1 MSRFSTKEC
10 QRLAEGLPP
19 WESMSFAC
27 GGWLQFYMFGVAKA
41 LQYKGL
47 DKGVIYCGC
56 SAGALTSA
64 GLVLE
69 GDFDDAIR
77 YCKEEG
83 IPKAYSGISG
93 LFKLDQ
99 YVLKCLDLHLLSK
112 FREIPP
118 NILQIAVTKLWF
130 FTPEKVT
137 KFDTKQHLIDNLLAS
152 SAAFPF
158 ASLVKI
164 NGSWYIDGG
173 LSDFQPI
180 VDEDTITVS
189 PFYFSDCDIKPS
201 RYVPIWWCVFP
212 PPSNDTIDWLY
223 NLGYH
228 DCISYIQS
236 RGIPTTP
243 KRDTTF
249 SPILSAKNSHEF
261 DEPRRIRYP
270 IISTHHTVYVC
281 MHVTLLNFISSIHR
295 FLGYDLKNMTSQ
307 YVAFVMDFLL
317 LILFL
322 ALLKPLAML
331 LIYVELILTMLYLAL
346 RIGLLQMRTMLVN
359 KAPNTD
365 TKTLQRC
372 CVAFMDCIAC
382 FMSLSLF
389 LRWFSGGLSSAQLRK
404 HDRLA
409 KSSILYR
416 IFRHII

>member
-47 DKGVIYCGC
+47 DKGVTYCGC
-56 SAGALTSA
+56 SAGALVSA

-69 GDFDDAIR
+69 GDFDDAVR
-77 YCKEEG
+77 FCKDEG

-93 LFKLDQ
+93 LFKLDE

-112 FREIPP
+112 FKDIPP

-130 FTPEKVT
+130 LRPEKVT
-137 KFDTKQHLIDNLLAS
+137 KFESKQHLIDNLLAS

-164 NGSWYIDGG
+164 NGSLYIDGG
-173 LSDFQPI
+173 LTDFQPI

-201 RYVPIWWCVFP
+201 RYVPIWWGVFP

-228 DCISYIQS
+228 DCISYIHS

-249 SPILSAKNSHEF
+249 SPVLFAKNSHEF

-270 IISTHHTVYVC
+270 SIH
-281 MHVTLLNFISSIHR
+281 SSI
-295 FLGYDLKNMTSQ
+295 FN
-307 YVAFVMDFLL
+307 
-317 LILFL
+317 
-322 ALLKPLAML
+322 
-331 LIYVELILTMLYLAL
+331 
-346 RIGLLQMRTMLVN
+346 
-359 KAPNTD
+359 
-365 TKTLQRC
+365 
-372 CVAFMDCIAC
+372 
-382 FMSLSLF
+382 
-389 LRWFSGGLSSAQLRK
+389 
-404 HDRLA
+404 
-409 KSSILYR
+409 
-416 IFRHII
+416 